1 MAANVFREISIG
13 QVNAFLEVEYLNN
26 PVVIYFVES
35 RQSFH
40 PFVFI
45 MLLFYLVLLSMLS
58 FVYLIRVLK

>member
-1 MAANVFREISIG
+1 MAAKVFREISIR

-26 PVVIYFVES
+26 PIVIHFVES

-40 PFVFI
+40 SFVFI

-58 FVYLIRVLK
+58 FVYLIRALK